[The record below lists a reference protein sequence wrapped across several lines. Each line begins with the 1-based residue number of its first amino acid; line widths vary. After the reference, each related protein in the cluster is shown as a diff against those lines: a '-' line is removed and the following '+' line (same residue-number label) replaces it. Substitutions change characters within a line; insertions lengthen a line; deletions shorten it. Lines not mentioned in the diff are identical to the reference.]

1 MTIDA
6 LRRLIELLTDTA
18 DYDTGVDQPAIAAEL
33 TAAAGAAQLL
43 LEDERAAARRTRR
56 ARRTPVAA

>member
-18 DYDTGVDQPAIAAEL
+18 DYAAGVDRPAIAGDL
-33 TAAAGAAQLL
+33 AAAASAAKLL
-43 LEDERAAARRTRR
+43 LQDERAAARRARR
-56 ARRTPVAA
+56 PRRTPVAA

>member
-6 LRRLIELLTDTA
+6 LRRLVELLTDTA
-18 DYDTGVDQPAIAAEL
+18 DYAAGVDRPAIAAEL
-33 TAAAGAAQLL
+33 AAAAGAARLL

-56 ARRTPVAA
+56 SLRSPVAA

>member
-6 LRRLIELLTDTA
+6 LRRLVELLTDTA
-18 DYDTGVDQPAIAAEL
+18 DYAAGVDRPAIAADLE
-33 TAAAGAAQLL
+33 AAAGAAQLL
-43 LEDERAAARRTRR
+43 LEDERAAARRARR

>member
-6 LRRLIELLTDTA
+6 LRRLVELLTDTA
-18 DYDTGVDQPAIAAEL
+18 DYAAGVDQPAIAAEL
-33 TAAAGAAQLL
+33 AEAAGAAQIL
-43 LEDERAAARRTRR
+43 LEDERAAAHRARR